1 MIIAT
6 CGHEIENLKDGVA
19 LTIKDLTGDSKGDI
33 VKCIT
38 HGLYCQE
45 CADFY
50 RRKNYVLKD
59 KEAEE
64 QWSRIGNSVPPKF
77 MEAIAGHIKSE
88 ILEYENRQT

>member
-64 QWSRIGNSVPPKF
+64 EWLYGKHN
-77 MEAIAGHIKSE
+77 
-88 ILEYENRQT
+88 